1 MSRGSYSFDE
11 KAVDGL
17 ESDAPL
23 FAGAL
28 INGGRNLAGFDERHH
43 GGKEIRADHLDPP
56 HQAQI
61 FHGANHGQGIGRADV
76 DSGYG
81 RIPTQEITAFLIGFR
96 FLVMRLDDAHYFSL
110 QTESWKTLPKSLNL
124 LPMIHRR
131 LHPRH
136 DNHFAACR
144 QKLTHQLA
152 SNRAIGIRIDG
163 NGSESSGVRSVGRHT
178 DHRHSSPD
186 RLFDSRFQ
194 QRRVTRGDHHA
205 LNILAEDIF
214 EGFYLL
220 LPQHHERPIKQPDAQ
235 RLKGAG
241 RLKYAITD
249 VIIEIGDFQRNAD
262 ANGEA
267 APG

>member
-43 GGKEIRADHLDPP
+43 GGKEI
-56 HQAQI
+56 
-61 FHGANHGQGIGRADV
+61 RADV

-163 NGSESSGVRSVGRHT
+163 N
-178 DHRHSSPD
+178 
-186 RLFDSRFQ
+186 
-194 QRRVTRGDHHA
+194 
-205 LNILAEDIF
+205 
-214 EGFYLL
+214 
-220 LPQHHERPIKQPDAQ
+220 
-235 RLKGAG
+235 
-241 RLKYAITD
+241 
-249 VIIEIGDFQRNAD
+249 
-262 ANGEA
+262 
-267 APG
+267 